1 MLSEEDGSDMSAVGM
16 FHYVMTVEALYLQMM
31 SVYHLHNED
40 MDGFVEQLEMFTDH
54 AQKLIKIMSSIL
66 RLDEETE
73 KFECGDYTYYGITGF
88 CQVCG

>member
-1 MLSEEDGSDMSAVGM
+1 MSAVGM

-54 AQKLIKIMSSIL
+54 GQKLIKMMSAIL
-66 RLDEETE
+66 KLDEEAQE
-73 KFECGDYTYYGITGF
+73 FEHADSTYYGITGF
-88 CQVCG
+88 CQVL